1 VRFLRRNGWLIAI
14 VAAYLYVFPYFPAI
28 QSANELP
35 RVYLVKAIVDEH
47 TFKIDTG
54 VRQWHETF
62 DVSTVDGHKYS
73 NKAPGSS
80 FLAAPVYAAVE
91 LVAGEPSLATTM
103 WICRFVTGVV
113 PTVLLLLLMWRWL
126 ARFAPDDD
134 VRRLVL
140 VAYALGSMAMTYSI
154 LFYSHQLSAVCL
166 ASAWIFAIDV
176 AERRRGVRA
185 MAAVGGL
192 AGAAILCDYQ
202 AAFAAIPIAVD
213 VVLRL
218 RAWPRRELAT
228 ALGIAAGAA
237 LVPIALLLYYHW
249 ACYGSP
255 FRTGYDAST
264 AAHGHTHGFL
274 GITGPTLRALAGTTI
289 TADNGL
295 FTLSPWLLLA
305 FPGAVTLWRR
315 DRLTA
320 ITCASVIAVMLL
332 FVASLAEG
340 FWRGGW
346 EVGPRYVTVLLPFAL
361 PLVAAQLEAWREQP
375 LVVGAAAATI
385 VVGVVVYAVSSATF
399 PYWIDY
405 VKNPLYEISFRMLG
419 DDLVA
424 PSLGSDVADG
434 VVSMLPYAAIVA
446 GVTGWAIQR
455 ACGWRGLAVAVVVA
469 ATIVTAY
476 QWFPRSGAA
485 GEHAYGYVLTHT
497 GQL

>member
-1 VRFLRRNGWLIAI
+1 VRFLRRHGWLIAI

-28 QSANELP
+28 DSANELP

-47 TFKIDTG
+47 TFEIDSF
-54 VRQWHETF
+54 VRTSRGNY
-62 DVSTVDGHKYS
+62 DVSTVDGHKFS

-80 FLAAPVYAAVE
+80 FVAAPIYAAVE

-103 WICRFVTGVV
+103 WLCRIVTGVI

-140 VAYALGSMAMTYSI
+140 VAYALGSMAMTYS
-154 LFYSHQLSAVCL
+154 LLYFSHQLSAVCL

-176 AERRRGVRA
+176 VERRRGVRA
-185 MAAVGGL
+185 MAAVGAL
-192 AGAAILCDYQ
+192 AGTAVLCDYQ
-202 AAFAAIPIAVD
+202 SAFAAVPVAVD

-218 RAWPRRELAT
+218 RAWPRRELAK

-237 LVPIALLLYYHW
+237 AVPIALLLYYHW

-255 FRTGYDAST
+255 FRTGYDASP
-264 AAHGHTHGFL
+264 ASHGHTEGFL
-274 GITGPTLRALAGTTI
+274 GITGPSLRALWGTTL
-289 TADNGL
+289 AGNNGL
-295 FTLSPWLLLA
+295 FTLSPWLLVA

-320 ITCASVIAVMLL
+320 ITCASVVAVMLL
-332 FVASLAEG
+332 FVASLAEN

-361 PLVAAQLEAWREQP
+361 PLVAAQLEAWRARP
-375 LVVGAAAATI
+375 LVAGAAASTI
-385 VVGVVVYAVSSATF
+385 VVAVVVYTVSSATF
-399 PYWIDY
+399 PYWVEY
-405 VKNPLYEISFRMLG
+405 VQNPLYELSFRMLG

-424 PSLGSDVADG
+424 PNLGSVVTDG
-434 VVSMLPYAAIVA
+434 VLALLPYAALVV

-455 ACGWRGLAVAVVVA
+455 VAGWRGLAVAVVVGA
-469 ATIVTAY
+469 VIIVAY
-476 QWFPRSGAA
+476 RWFPRSGAA
-485 GEHAYGYVLTHT
+485 GEHAYGYVLTHA